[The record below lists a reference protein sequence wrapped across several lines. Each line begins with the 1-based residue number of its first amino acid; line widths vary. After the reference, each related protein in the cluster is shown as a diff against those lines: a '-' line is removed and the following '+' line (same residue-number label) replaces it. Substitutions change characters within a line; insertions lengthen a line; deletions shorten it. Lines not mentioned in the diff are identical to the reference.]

1 MASTARRQVIGG
13 GGGGAPI
20 IKNRRL
26 QIDGGGGAARPTQG
40 STNCPTHQNLL
51 LMLLFISS
59 YLYNTMQ

>member
-1 MASTARRQVIGG
+1 MASTARRQIVGG
-13 GGGGAPI
+13 GGSGAPI

-26 QIDGGGGAARPTQG
+26 QIDGGGAALPTQG
-40 STNCPTHQNLL
+40 STNCPNHQNLL